1 MHQNHVQQSD
11 TTNLINE
18 KIEMP
23 YQASTPVELIMQ
35 DITSG
40 WFFFHDK
47 LASCN

>member
-40 WFFFHDK
+40 
-47 LASCN
+47 